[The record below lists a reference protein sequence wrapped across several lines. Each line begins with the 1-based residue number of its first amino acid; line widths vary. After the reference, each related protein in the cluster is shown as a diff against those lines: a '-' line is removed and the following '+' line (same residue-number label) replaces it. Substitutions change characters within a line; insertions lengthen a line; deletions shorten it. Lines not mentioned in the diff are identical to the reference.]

1 MALAAEQVEKGG
13 KTMNIQLRKRHR
25 YMWMVIGIGLPL
37 LCLTAIENIPTR
49 PTTATILPNTSP
61 LDITNCEPFE
71 VAEGTNHGGFQATMT
86 KSDSSMLIK
95 VKFTEPLKSA
105 FTVAY
110 LGSPE
115 QPKESWKLLGS
126 LESVGDYD
134 FTINKAGGSMSS
146 VDLTFYDALNEKV
159 LSHLTCKMP

>member
-1 MALAAEQVEKGG
+1 MALAAEQVEEGG
-13 KTMNIQLRKRHR
+13 ETMNIQLRKRHR
-25 YMWMVIGIGLPL
+25 YMWMIIGIGLPL
-37 LCLTAIENIPTR
+37 LCLTAIENIPAR
-49 PTTATILPNTSP
+49 PTTATIIPNTSP

-71 VAEGTNHGGFQATMT
+71 VMEGTNHGGFQATMNM
-86 KSDSSMLIK
+86 SDSSMLIK

-126 LESVGDYD
+126 LEGVGDYD
-134 FTINKAGGSMSS
+134 FTINKASGGKS